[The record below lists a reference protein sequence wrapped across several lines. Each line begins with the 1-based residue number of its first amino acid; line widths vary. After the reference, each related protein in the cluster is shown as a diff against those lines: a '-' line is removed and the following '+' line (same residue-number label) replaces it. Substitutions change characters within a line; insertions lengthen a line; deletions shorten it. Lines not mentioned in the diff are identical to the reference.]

1 MKRMLVNATQQEE
14 LRVALVDGQKL
25 FDLSIELPS
34 REQKKAN
41 VYKGRISRIEP
52 SLEACF
58 VDYGAQRHGFLP
70 LKEVSKDYFRQQ
82 AQGGRMNIREL
93 LSEGQDL
100 IVQVEKE
107 ERGNK
112 GAALTTFVSLAGRFL
127 VLMPNNPRA
136 GGVSRRI
143 EGEDR
148 DQMRE
153 VMNQLQIPDGMGA
166 IVRTAGVG
174 RSVEELQW
182 DLDNLK
188 TQWEQIEAASTD
200 RPAPFLVFRE
210 SDAVT
215 RAMRDYLSDDIGEVL
230 VDDEAAYQKA
240 QEYMQRFMPSEA
252 QRRLKMYVDD
262 IALFT
267 RFQIESQIESAY
279 AHKVQLPSGGSIVVD
294 YTEALVS
301 IDINSARATRG
312 SDIETT
318 ALNTNLE
325 AADEIARQLRIRDIG
340 GLIVIDFIDMES
352 TKNQREVEDR
362 LRDAVKMDRAR
373 IQIGR
378 LSRFGLLEMSRQ
390 RLRPSLGESSH
401 IVCPRCVGIGSIRS
415 IESIALSILRLIG
428 EELRK
433 DRTARVIA
441 QVPVDVATYLFNEKR
456 EWLRTLEDKSE
467 IELIII
473 PNDNMQTPEYSIR
486 RVRDDE
492 LELPENKQLSYLMPV
507 APTVVEPGTAKD
519 KRPPMEPAAVAT
531 LLPATAAPSPP
542 PVNLYQ
548 PTPPPAEVTPVAH
561 QPLSSQG
568 GVFGWFKRLLV
579 GDNAVATPTAPPA
592 EAQAAPAL
600 TGRSTSSGSR
610 DQGRR
615 GGRGRDHSRHRHAEP
630 GARRERSD
638 RDRSDSRGG
647 ENRDRNGDV
656 RSSSEGRGGEGRE
669 RSGGEGRGGEG
680 RERSG
685 GEGRGGEGRERSGD
699 EGRGGEGRERG
710 ERLEGREGGRRDG
723 GRPRSQRGGRDGRP
737 ADQNGRY
744 ESSRGDQNREGGRPE
759 GPGNDQQSAD
769 GRGEQRSREGRGE
782 RGGRGDSGRGGRS
795 DSARSD
801 QGARDPEQGPHP
813 EGQLEAG
820 APEGSIPDDIGNRL
834 EGGPTDASGNA
845 MGERGERRGRRGRR
859 RGRRGGGGRN
869 EGNREG
875 GWQNGAGEGT
885 GPDGPSHE
893 GSSEGSGG
901 GSSSRG
907 GGSYGSAGEGPGH
920 EGAGPGSGPGSRG
933 GGSYGSAGEGP
944 GHEGSAPGGGGSSSR
959 SGGSYSSGGDGSG
972 APGSRGTGSGSSG
985 VGGYGSGA
993 SSSDAG
999 SSGSGSGNSGSS
1011 SAASGSSA
1019 SGGYGSSYSGASPG
1033 GPSGGS
1039 SSGLS
1044 GQGGNLAGQGSG
1056 GGYSGHSD
1064 AQSNG
1069 AHKPEA
1075 NQQSHREGGSSEQRD
1090 TSGTQERRERAPA
1103 EPKSPAHFEPPSTP
1117 ASGTSGSAKPFVVWS
1132 SAPSA
1137 SRDRGGEE

>member
-1 MKRMLVNATQQEE
+1 MKRMLVNATQEEE

-58 VDYGAQRHGFLP
+58 VDYGAHRHGFLP
-70 LKEVSKDYFRQQ
+70 LKEVSRDYFRQQ
-82 AQGGRMNIREL
+82 PQGGRMNIREL

-112 GAALTTFVSLAGRFL
+112 GAALTTFISLAGRFL

-153 VMNQLQIPDGMGA
+153 VMNSLQIPDGMGA

-174 RSVEELQW
+174 RSAEELQW

-188 TQWEQIEAASTD
+188 AQWEQIAAASGD

-230 VDDEAAYQKA
+230 VDDESAYQKA
-240 QEYMQRFMPSEA
+240 QEYMQRFMPQDA

-279 AHKVQLPSGGSIVVD
+279 AHKVQLPSGGSIVID

-415 IESIALSILRLIG
+415 IESMTLSILRLIG

-433 DRTARVIA
+433 DRTARVVA

-467 IELIII
+467 IELIIV
-473 PNDNMQTPEYSIR
+473 PNENMQTPEYSIR

-492 LELPENKQLSYLMPV
+492 VDLPENKQLSYLMPT
-507 APTVVEPGTAKD
+507 APALPEPGTARD
-519 KRPPMEPAAVAT
+519 KKPPVEGPAVAT
-531 LLPATAAPSPP
+531 LLPTTPA

-548 PTPPPAEVTPVAH
+548 PTPAAPAPEAPAPV
-561 QPLSSQG
+561 QPAPA
-568 GVFGWFKRLLV
+568 GVIGWFKRLLV
-579 GDNAVATPTAPPA
+579 GET
-592 EAQAAPAL
+592 AAPAPAAVEAQPAP
-600 TGRSTSSGSR
+600 TATTRSSSSGSSGGGSR
-610 DQGRR
+610 DHGQRRRDGR
-615 GGRGRDHSRHRHAEP
+615 RDHSRHRSHADS
-630 GARRERSD
+630 GTH
-638 RDRSDSRGG
+638 RDRGDRGG
-647 ENRDRNGDV
+647 DRTEGRGGDNRDRGE
-656 RSSSEGRGGEGRE
+656 RGEGRE
-669 RSGGEGRGGEG
+669 RSEAVRTEGRGDG
-680 RERSG
+680 RSDGRS
-685 GEGRGGEGRERSGD
+685 
-699 EGRGGEGRERG
+699 
-710 ERLEGREGGRRDG
+710 GGRRDG
-723 GRPRSQRGGRDGRP
+723 GRSRDRSSQRGDREGSRGGHDQSARSEQGTRGDQSARTEQGGRFDPPARSDQTARGEQGGRADSGVRADQNNRADEP
-737 ADQNGRY
+737 GRFDAGARADQNGRP
-744 ESSRGDQNREGGRPE
+744 DQGGRLE
-759 GPGNDQQSAD
+759 GTRSEQVGRTDQD
-769 GRGEQRSREGRGE
+769 GRQDEGFVR
-782 RGGRGDSGRGGRS
+782 
-795 DSARSD
+795 
-801 QGARDPEQGPHP
+801 
-813 EGQLEAG
+813 
-820 APEGSIPDDIGNRL
+820 DDIGNRL
-834 EGGPTDASGNA
+834 EGGGTDANGN
-845 MGERGERRGRRGRR
+845 GPGGGDRPDRNGGERRSRRGRR
-859 RGRRGGGGRN
+859 RGRRGGGGRG
-869 EGNREG
+869 EGGNREG
-875 GWQNGAGEGT
+875 TSQ
-885 GPDGPSHE
+885 
-893 GSSEGSGG
+893 
-901 GSSSRG
+901 
-907 GGSYGSAGEGPGH
+907 
-920 EGAGPGSGPGSRG
+920 
-933 GGSYGSAGEGP
+933 
-944 GHEGSAPGGGGSSSR
+944 
-959 SGGSYSSGGDGSG
+959 SG
-972 APGSRGTGSGSSG
+972 APQGFGAETSGSEDSFA
-985 VGGYGSGA
+985 SQGA
-993 SSSDAG
+993 
-999 SSGSGSGNSGSS
+999 
-1011 SAASGSSA
+1011 
-1019 SGGYGSSYSGASPG
+1019 
-1033 GPSGGS
+1033 PS
-1039 SSGLS
+1039 
-1044 GQGGNLAGQGSG
+1044 
-1056 GGYSGHSD
+1056 
-1064 AQSNG
+1064 QSNG
-1069 AHKPEA
+1069 AYRHEDSGQHQPQSDQHQPQEA
-1075 NQQSHREGGSSEQRD
+1075 RERQHDYRPPAQQEQRPAQSD
-1090 TSGTQERRERAPA
+1090 YQAPQSEYREPPQHVSAPEPSRAEEPRAPA
-1103 EPKSPAHFEPPSTP
+1103 AHVEPKPRPQFEPPPP
-1117 ASGTSGSAKPFVVWS
+1117 AAPSSNSGGNAEGGGESSGAKPFVVWS
-1132 SAPSA
+1132 SAPGSH
-1137 SRDRGGEE
+1137 DRGREE